1 MNKGN
6 VTIVLVFMGFFL
18 FLLLLEALFPLRHR
32 TRALV
37 RRLVTNLCV
46 SAFAF
51 AVAAGIVRP
60 VGLSLADWTSA
71 RPFGL
76 LHIVALPAAVQLGLA
91 FLLMDL
97 TFYYWHLAN
106 HVIPGLWRF
115 HNVHHIDPDLDVSTA
130 LRFHVGEVLLSTGFR
145 VIQVGLIGLSP
156 LMYMIYESVFQGSTL
171 FQHSNVRLPLR
182 AERLLN
188 KVLVTPRMHGIHH
201 SVVAGETN
209 ANYSTVFS
217 WWDRLHRSLRLDIP
231 QSALVIGI
239 PAYHEPVDNTLWNVL
254 VLPFRTQRA
263 YWCWR
268 DGSQPTRDTTEPRA
282 RRAQMLEE

>member
-1 MNKGN
+1 M
-6 VTIVLVFMGFFL
+6 TIVPVFMGLFL
-18 FLLLLEALFPLRHR
+18 LLLLLEALFPLRHR
-32 TRALV
+32 TRTLVHRLVVNLGVAALV
-37 RRLVTNLCV
+37 
-46 SAFAF
+46 F
-51 AVAAGIVRP
+51 AVAAWIVRP
-60 VGLSLADWTSA
+60 VGLSLAAWTSA
-71 RPFGL
+71 TSFGF
-76 LHIVALPAAVQLGLA
+76 LHLVALPAAVQFGLA

-106 HVIPGLWRF
+106 HKLSVLWRF

-130 LRFHVGEVLLSTGFR
+130 LRFHMGEVLLSAGFR
-145 VIQVGLIGLSP
+145 VLQVGLIGLSP

-209 ANYSTVFS
+209 ANYSTVSS

-263 YWCWR
+263 YWCWP
-268 DGSQPTRDTTEPRA
+268 DGSQPTRDTTETRA
-282 RRAQMLEE
+282 RRSQMME

>member
-6 VTIVLVFMGFFL
+6 ATIVLVFMGFFL
-18 FLLLLEALFPLRHR
+18 LLLLLEALFPLRHR

-76 LHIVALPAAVQLGLA
+76 LHIVALPTAVQFGLA

-106 HVIPGLWRF
+106 HVIPVLWRF

-145 VIQVGLIGLSP
+145 VVQVGLIGLSP

-239 PAYHEPVDNTLWNVL
+239 PAYHEPVDNALWNVL

-263 YWCWR
+263 YWCWP
-268 DGSQPTRDTTEPRA
+268 DGSQPTRDTTETRA
-282 RRAQMLEE
+282 RRTQMMD

>member
-6 VTIVLVFMGFFL
+6 VTIVLVFVGFFL
-18 FLLLLEALFPLRHR
+18 VLLLLEARFPLRHR

-37 RRLVTNLCV
+37 RRLITNLCT

-51 AVAAGIVRP
+51 VVAVGIVRP
-60 VGLSLADWTSA
+60 VGLSLAAWTSA
-71 RPFGL
+71 KSFGL
-76 LHIVALPAAVQLGLA
+76 LHIVTLPAAIHFSLA

-106 HVIPGLWRF
+106 HIIPGLWRF

-130 LRFHVGEVLLSTGFR
+130 LRFHIGEVLLSTGFR

-156 LMYMIYESVFQGSTL
+156 LMYTIYESVFQGCTL

-201 SVVAGETN
+201 SVVAEERN

-231 QSALVIGI
+231 QAALVLGI

-263 YWCWR
+263 YWCWPN
-268 DGSQPTRDTTEPRA
+268 GSQPTRDTAETRA
-282 RRAQMLEE
+282 HRTQMME

>member
-171 FQHSNVRLPLR
+171 FQHSN
-182 AERLLN
+182 
-188 KVLVTPRMHGIHH
+188 G
-201 SVVAGETN
+201 
-209 ANYSTVFS
+209 
-217 WWDRLHRSLRLDIP
+217 LDIP

-254 VLPFRTQRA
+254 VLPFRTQRV
-263 YWCWR
+263 YWCWP
-268 DGSQPTRDTTEPRA
+268 DGSQPTRDTTETRA
-282 RRAQMLEE
+282 RRSQMME

>member
-145 VIQVGLIGLSP
+145 VVQVGLIGLSP

-263 YWCWR
+263 YWCWP
-268 DGSQPTRDTTEPRA
+268 DGSRPTRDTTETRPR
-282 RRAQMLEE
+282 RTQMME

>member
-37 RRLVTNLCV
+37 RRLITNLCV

-130 LRFHVGEVLLSTGFR
+130 LRFHVVEVLLSTGFR
-145 VIQVGLIGLSP
+145 VVQVGLIGLSP

-239 PAYHEPVDNTLWNVL
+239 PAYHAPVDNTLWNVL

-263 YWCWR
+263 YWYWP
-268 DGSQPTRDTTEPRA
+268 DGSQPTRDTTATRA
-282 RRAQMLEE
+282 RRTQMME